1 MPKTQTTSPTTARLQ
16 RNLPRRSAIWAQQCS
31 RPRPH
36 RHQSGG
42 IARHEGSTRRR
53 HAARRLRVV
62 QNPHHHRHGGHQ
74 GYGGPGHS
82 ACERQK
88 PGNRTQGQCQFRYKA
103 LPAHPPSPH
112 IRYKTLPAHPFS
124 PHGGTKLSQHEPHG
138 PTSGTKLSQH
148 EPHGPTSGTK
158 LSQHEPHGPTS
169 GTKLSVLT
177 RNGSIWR
184 FFYMQGEFYTVLTT
198 KKPSRESNVPFSPPR
213 GRAGQTVYRTRGR
226 DQASQH
232 NNTPGPTGV
241 KRAEGAGAPRR
252 GAGGRQQ
259 DHSQTN
265 FAHNFPRSLFETT
278 RKRCNPNEAIS
289 RFEQVARE
297 LRAKL
302 LNIPGTTAMKSA
314 AGAGGSGCGARGRR
328 WGLVRH
334 IPARQMPPVWRVPA
348 SPEGQAAV
356 PVGGGG
362 AWPDN
367 ESTRRAKLAARTA
380 SGRAATHGCIKQ
392 PGPAGQARGADGS
405 RAGRRPRRSQAP
417 WPGPTAPGSGCAPA
431 SAPLGHCPHHLGP
444 RHAGRTRAHLGLS
457 GAVEP

>member
-16 RNLPRRSAIWAQQCS
+16 CNLPRWSALWAQQCS

-42 IARHEGSTRRR
+42 IALHEGSTRRR

-62 QNPHHHRHGGHQ
+62 QNPHHHLHGEHQ
-74 GYGGPGHS
+74 GYGGPGRS

-158 LSQHEPHGPTS
+158 LS
-169 GTKLSVLT
+169 VLT

-198 KKPSRESNVPFSPPR
+198 KKPSRESYVPFSPPR

-328 WGLVRH
+328 RGLVRH

>member
-1 MPKTQTTSPTTARLQ
+1 MPIPVQSSPSTPTLTAY
-16 RNLPRRSAIWAQQCS
+16 P
-31 RPRPH
+31 
-36 RHQSGG
+36 
-42 IARHEGSTRRR
+42 
-53 HAARRLRVV
+53 V
-62 QNPHHHRHGGHQ
+62 QNSPST
-74 GYGGPGHS
+74 PLLT
-82 ACERQK
+82 AW
-88 PGNRTQGQCQFRYKA
+88 RYKA
-103 LPAHPPSPH
+103 LPARAARPH
-112 IRYKTLPAHPFS
+112 FRYKTLPARAARPHFRYKTLRAHPKWLNMALFL
-124 PHGGTKLSQHEPHG
+124 HAGR
-138 PTSGTKLSQH
+138 
-148 EPHGPTSGTK
+148 
-158 LSQHEPHGPTS
+158 
-169 GTKLSVLT
+169 VLY
-177 RNGSIWR
+177 RSHHQEAK
-184 FFYMQGEFYTVLTT
+184 QGELCTVLTS
-198 KKPSRESNVPFSPPR
+198 KRPSRANCVPNARQRS
-213 GRAGQTVYRTRGR
+213 
-226 DQASQH
+226 SEH

-328 WGLVRH
+328 RGLVRH

-392 PGPAGQARGADGS
+392 PGPAGQARGADGE

-417 WPGPTAPGSGCAPA
+417 WPGPRAPGSGCAPA

>member
-16 RNLPRRSAIWAQQCS
+16 CHLPRWSALWAQQCS

-42 IARHEGSTRRR
+42 IALHEGSTRRR

-62 QNPHHHRHGGHQ
+62 QNPHHHRHGEHQ

-88 PGNRTQGQCQFRYKA
+88 PGNRTQGRPHFRYKT
-103 LPAHPPSPH
+103 LPAHLPSPH

-124 PHGGTKLSQHEPHG
+124 PHG
-138 PTSGTKLSQH
+138 GTKLSQH

-198 KKPSRESNVPFSPPR
+198 KKPSRESYVPFSPPR
-213 GRAGQTVYRTRGR
+213 SRAGQTLYRTRGR

-259 DHSQTN
+259 EHSQTN

-278 RKRCNPNEAIS
+278 RKRCNPNDTHS
-289 RFEQVARE
+289 MFEQAGGE

-302 LNIPGTTAMKSA
+302 LWWRRGL
-314 AGAGGSGCGARGRR
+314 AGLRDDAPS
-328 WGLVRH
+328 
-334 IPARQMPPVWRVPA
+334 
-348 SPEGQAAV
+348 E
-356 PVGGGG
+356 
-362 AWPDN
+362 
-367 ESTRRAKLAARTA
+367 
-380 SGRAATHGCIKQ
+380 
-392 PGPAGQARGADGS
+392 ARGADDS
-405 RAGRRPRRSQAP
+405 RAGRRPRAHKAARPHSRALRRPEHP
-417 WPGPTAPGSGCAPA
+417 WGTKQPGPSTHTKTPTRNRVGA
-431 SAPLGHCPHHLGP
+431 S
-444 RHAGRTRAHLGLS
+444 
-457 GAVEP
+457 EPPVGIEPTTYSLRVNRSAD